1 MPITD
6 GKDVGYPARAEG
18 VLGVIQ
24 CDVREMR
31 LMKPKEKDTN
41 WCWYPPDYPVPELSI
56 ARVSMNDLL
65 ILGVDSFTV
74 G

>member
-6 GKDVGYPARAEG
+6 GKEVGYPARAEG

-31 LMKPKEKDTN
+31 LMKRKEKDTN
-41 WCWYPPDYPVPELSI
+41 
-56 ARVSMNDLL
+56 
-65 ILGVDSFTV
+65 
-74 G
+74 